1 MVSGVLILHKV
12 RENMLTSWSKMKLFF
27 FLMFPFPAPHP
38 WTYCSRGQHSPVHT
52 GKRGSALQ
60 GRMQCTAGAV
70 AVHCRKG
77 CSALRLRWVKL
88 APISPVLFWIREEGE
103 KIESLKPPTWIF
115 PDFVNAP
122 PKFNWVIRHFDW
134 LPFIAVCSVFVTFIA
149 DKVINLVCGVFIFAV
164 HAISRV
170 TIYGCVVYAYIYH
183 FR

>member
-27 FLMFPFPAPHP
+27 FLMFPSPAPHP
-38 WTYCSRGQHSPVHT
+38 WAYCSRGQHSPVHT
-52 GKRGSALQ
+52 GKRCSALQ
-60 GRMQCTAGAV
+60 EGLQCTASEMDKTGTEIANPILDKRRG
-70 AVHCRKG
+70 RKN
-77 CSALRLRWVKL
+77 
-88 APISPVLFWIREEGE
+88 
-103 KIESLKPPTWIF
+103 ESLKPPTWIF

-122 PKFNWVIRHFDW
+122 PKLNWVIRHFDW

-149 DKVINLVCGVFIFAV
+149 DKVINLVCGVFIFVV

-170 TIYGCVVYAYIYH
+170 TIYCCVVYAYIYH